1 MSDREDQDAQPRK
14 RMRLSTPDTGE
25 QPAVT
30 ASTPADTADQSPK
43 TTATYAQET
52 QLDKEIRAGITAYV
66 NPHAPGFTG
75 ILKQRYTDF
84 LVNEILPSGQV
95 LHLESLDVPQR
106 AQDSDKRKAAET
118 SSTGPVEQPEKPG
131 TDSEAVSENGNG
143 DTQPIGATAPE
154 KDGADQSPEITLE
167 DTQILH
173 SLFGEETTAAI
184 TTLYRQVL
192 AKPGR
197 KPRDLPS
204 VKSNAFADK
213 EQRTSAHLAIRRIF
227 SSRLETTTENDGTF
241 VVSAAPPRDRGR
253 RNGGRNQPGTRGKG
267 KLGWDELGGEY
278 LHFTLYKENKDTMEV
293 IYYIASQLK
302 YATKHFGF
310 AGTKDRRAVTVQR
323 VSVYRARAEE
333 LARIGKNLRA
343 GSKIGDYKYELRG
356 LELGDLAGNEFVI
369 TLRDCRVPGDEAAAS
384 VERRRE
390 HAWNILNNAIAS
402 FKSGGY
408 INYYGLQRFGS
419 FATSTDAIGVKLLQS
434 DLKGAID
441 LILDYSPAA
450 LAAAQADASSSPS
463 TELISHDDK
472 ARAEAL
478 HIWRTTSDASATL
491 AKLPR
496 KFAAES
502 NIIKHLGFTDRRGQ
516 LIRRTDYQGALQ
528 AVPRNLRLMYVHA
541 YQSLVWNNVAGRRW
555 ERFGQNVVDG
565 DLVLVHEH
573 RDKEDGHGEEEEVD
587 QAGEV
592 IIRPAAHDQAA
603 GRDDE
608 FARARPLSR
617 LEAESGKYTV
627 FDVVLPLPGW
637 DVEYPPNEIGEFYK
651 EFMASERG
659 GGLDP
664 NDMRRKWKDVSLSG
678 GYRKLLGRPGK
689 VEFEVKEYEK
699 EEEQMVE
706 TDWERLVK
714 RKERE
719 VFHSNAISKAVE
731 QIMKVDTEGE
741 SEAREKKIAVVLK
754 MQLASSQYATM
765 ALRELMKA
773 GNVQTYKPD
782 FGSGR

>member
-1 MSDREDQDAQPRK
+1 M
-14 RMRLSTPDTGE
+14 LTHTP
-25 QPAVT
+25 Q
-30 ASTPADTADQSPK
+30 
-43 TTATYAQET
+43 
-52 QLDKEIRAGITAYV
+52 
-66 NPHAPGFTG
+66 
-75 ILKQRYTDF
+75 
-84 LVNEILPSGQV
+84 
-95 LHLESLDVPQR
+95 
-106 AQDSDKRKAAET
+106 
-118 SSTGPVEQPEKPG
+118 
-131 TDSEAVSENGNG
+131 
-143 DTQPIGATAPE
+143 
-154 KDGADQSPEITLE
+154 ITLE
-167 DTQILH
+167 DTQLLH
-173 SLFGEETTAAI
+173 SLFGETTTTAI
-184 TTLYRQVL
+184 TALYRQVL
-192 AKPGR
+192 GKPGR

-204 VKSNAFADK
+204 VKSDAFADK
-213 EQRTSAHLAIRRIF
+213 EQRTSAHQTIRRIF
-227 SSRLETTTENDGTF
+227 SSRLETTTEKDGTF
-241 VVSAAPPRDRGR
+241 VISAAPPRDRGR
-253 RNGGRNQPGTRGKG
+253 RGGGRNQPGTRGKG

-323 VSVYRARAEE
+323 VSVHRAHAEE
-333 LARIGKNLRA
+333 LARIAKNLRA
-343 GSKIGDYKYELRG
+343 GSKIGDYKYEPRG

-369 TLRDCRVPGDEAAAS
+369 TLRDCRVPGDEAAAT
-384 VERRRE
+384 RE
-390 HAWNILNNAIAS
+390 HAWSILNNAVAS
-402 FKSGGY
+402 FKTGGY

-450 LAAAQADASSSPS
+450 LAAAQDTSSE
-463 TELISHDDK
+463 ELISHDDK

-478 HIWRTTSDASATL
+478 HIWRTTSDASAAL
-491 AKLPR
+491 AILPR

-502 NIIKHLGFTDRRGQ
+502 NIIKHLGFTDRKGQ

-555 ERFGQNVVDG
+555 ERFGQEVVEG

-573 RDKEDGHGEEEEVD
+573 RDKEEGHGEEEEVD

-592 IIRPAAHDQAA
+592 IIRPAVHDQAG
-603 GRDDE
+603 GRHDE

-617 LEAESGKYTV
+617 QDAESGKYTV

-659 GGLDP
+659 GRLDP

-719 VFHSNAISKAVE
+719 VFHSNEISKAAE
-731 QIMKVDTEGE
+731 QIMEVDTEGE
-741 SEAREKKIAVVLK
+741 GKPREKKIAVVLK